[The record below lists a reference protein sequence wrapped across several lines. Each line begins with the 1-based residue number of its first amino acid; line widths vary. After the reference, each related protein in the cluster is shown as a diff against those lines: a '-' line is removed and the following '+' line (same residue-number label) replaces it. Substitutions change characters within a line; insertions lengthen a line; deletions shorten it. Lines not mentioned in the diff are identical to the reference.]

1 MMMTPAS
8 NFTKQTRT
16 KYWLLKITH
25 TILLY
30 VPLTVY
36 IIMALANGGI
46 TAPKKVALVG
56 TVMVALILTVFNF
69 ITKRNLR
76 SPLWLIVLGLFVAM
90 KEVLIP
96 LIIMLAVVSVL
107 DDFILSPV
115 IANTKVHL
123 ESSKMMDSR
132 EAAEVAEREE

>member
-1 MMMTPAS
+1 MTMTPAS

-16 KYWLLKITH
+16 KYWLFKIIH

-30 VPLTVY
+30 VPLMVY
-36 IIMALANGGI
+36 VIIALANGGI

-69 ITKRNLR
+69 IAKRNLR
-76 SPLWLIVLGLFVAM
+76 SPLWLILLGLFVAM
-90 KEVLIP
+90 KEMLIP
-96 LIIMLAVVSVL
+96 LIIMLAVVSVI

-123 ESSKMMDSR
+123 ESSKMMDAR
-132 EAAEVAEREE
+132 EAAEREE